1 MKADE
6 REHTERGGG
15 HAVGSSERAMGG
27 QLQKPKAEVGWRE
40 HDISTLVVGLT
51 SGVEPKFLGADIS
64 SAGYGASSWAE
75 PNREMPWDDRLV
87 DKRRVT
93 ALT

>member
-27 QLQKPKAEVGWRE
+27 QLQKPKAQVGWRE

-51 SGVEPKFLGADIS
+51 TGVEPKILGADIS
-64 SAGYGASSWAE
+64 LASYRAGSW
-75 PNREMPWDDRLV
+75 
-87 DKRRVT
+87 
-93 ALT
+93 